1 MNGRTALA
9 ATLMVLLPTLSR
21 AQQLAP
27 KEEQIQLETPGG
39 VLHGTLLLPDKL
51 PAPVALIIAGS
62 GPTDRNG
69 NSPAIPGQNNS
80 LKYLAQGLAQKGIAS
95 LRFDKRGIA
104 GSMMAAKAESEL
116 RFTTYVDDAVG
127 WLAKLRA
134 DRRFSTITVIGH
146 SEGSLIGLMAVP
158 KASADA
164 FVSIAGA
171 GRPAGVVLR
180 EQLKAGIPDTAMYN
194 RAISILAELEQ
205 GRQVDPVPQE
215 FNALFRASVQPY
227 IISWVNLDPAALL
240 AKLTVP
246 VLLLQGTTDIQIAVT
261 DAQTLARGKPDAKLV
276 VIEGMNH
283 VLKQAPAER
292 MQNIATY
299 TNPALPVVPQLIE
312 EIAAFIAGLK
322 K

>member
-1 MNGRTALA
+1 MNTHAGLAGALI
-9 ATLMVLLPTLSR
+9 VLLPGVSA
-21 AQQLAP
+21 AQQTAP
-27 KEEQIQLETPGG
+27 KEEQVQLETATG
-39 VLHGTLLLPDKL
+39 VLRGTMLLPNKL

-80 LKYLAQGLAQKGIAS
+80 LKYLAEGLAQKGIAS
-95 LRFDKRGIA
+95 LRFDKRGV
-104 GSMMAAKAESEL
+104 AESTKAATTEAEL
-116 RFTTYVDDAVG
+116 RFSTYVDDATA
-127 WLAKLRA
+127 WLTKLRA
-134 DRRFSTITVIGH
+134 DRRFSTVTVIGH
-146 SEGSLIGLMAVP
+146 SEGSLIGMMAVP
-158 KASADA
+158 EASADA

-180 EQLKAGIPDTAMYN
+180 EQLQAGIPDTAMYS
-194 RAISILAELEQ
+194 RAISILTELEH
-205 GRQVDPVPQE
+205 GRQVNPVPQE
-215 FNALFRASVQPY
+215 FRALFRASVQPY

-292 MQNIATY
+292 TQNIATY
-299 TNPALPVVPQLIE
+299 TNPALPVVPQVIE
-312 EIAAFIAGLK
+312 EIAAFIAGVK